1 MRWVTLALDTFPL
14 SELLRMAES
23 AMGHFLPGGGV
34 EPIHHQP
41 PRSPSHLKQPP
52 HRDAT
57 TSSWH
62 LPLMW
67 CLLVLHRCLKM
78 KSTAPPPSPEVE
90 DECLTPE
97 VLLHVAYEVVSQLDK
112 AEESMLLS
120 LEEHSLPDFLVEQI
134 SAP

>member
-1 MRWVTLALDTFPL
+1 
-14 SELLRMAES
+14 MAPAIDVVS
-23 AMGHFLPGGGV
+23 IG
-34 EPIHHQP
+34 
-41 PRSPSHLKQPP
+41 PSQMFE
-52 HRDAT
+52 DEVY
-57 TSSWH
+57 
-62 LPLMW
+62 
-67 CLLVLHRCLKM
+67 C
-78 KSTAPPPSPEVE
+78 PPPPPEVE